1 MAAPQIQEI
10 TLKSPTKILIH
21 FDQALDDTIPCPLS
35 AFSINYGK
43 IPITS
48 YEYYSTAMIVLD
60 LGRSMRAVDKLELNY
75 QPPENMAQALR
86 APVADNAST
95 VTIRRNVVRAF
106 YKVPVLNQLTV
117 DESAWNLNSN
127 LGSSGDY
134 VLNPDDP
141 DSGGGTN
148 PGFPGCIPTS
158 GGGNNNGGNSGS
170 NNGGEGGS
178 NNGGG
183 DPGNPVPM
191 GTRASGSRL
200 GSEAYGAY
208 PVLIR
213 PSPRS
218 ATPDDFVLAYG
229 LREAIQLSNI
239 DDADATQ
246 PNTDKI
252 WMAIQDACALID
264 NYIVQAGRAGKV
276 LISSNRRR
284 TALIIARYYLDTV
297 RRREDVYKDYE
308 LAIKDLDKAKSM
320 EQVERP
326 DVPSWLDPCNPSR
339 GNGIR
344 SWRIPQVYNGV
355 SGKGLSGWW
364 NDAAYDQTNDW
375 RYSRKNSENNNNE
388 RNWGTSR
395 ASGGYDDRIPNQP
408 TDGGGSN
415 AGTGLN

>member
-1 MAAPQIQEI
+1 MAAPQVQEI
-10 TLKSPTKILIH
+10 TLKSPTKVLIH

-48 YEYYSTAMIVLD
+48 YEYYSTAMIVLN
-60 LGRSMRAVDKLELNY
+60 LGRTMRAVDKLELNY
-75 QPPENMAQALR
+75 QPPENMTTALR
-86 APVADNAST
+86 APVAENAST
-95 VTIRRNVVRAF
+95 ITIRRNVVRAF
-106 YKVPVLNQLTV
+106 YKVPILNQLTV

-134 VLNPDDP
+134 VLDPDDP

-148 PGFPGCIPTS
+148 PGFPGCVPTS
-158 GGGNNNGGNSGS
+158 GGGGTVGDGGS
-170 NNGGEGGS
+170 NNGG
-178 NNGGG
+178 GGG

-191 GTRASGSRL
+191 GTAAARGTRTGTA
-200 GSEAYGAY
+200 AYGTY
-208 PVLIR
+208 PIKIR
-213 PSPRS
+213 PSPRT
-218 ATPDDFVLAYG
+218 ATPDDFILAYG

-297 RRREDVYKDYE
+297 RRREDVYRDYE

-320 EQVERP
+320 ETVERP
-326 DVPSWLDPCNPSR
+326 DVPSWLDPCNPMR
-339 GNGIR
+339 GNGVR
-344 SWRIPQVYNGV
+344 SWRIPQYYNGV
-355 SGKGLSGWW
+355 SGKGFSGWW
-364 NDAAYDQTNDW
+364 NDAAFSQVNDW
-375 RYSRKNSENNNNE
+375 RYERKNSENNNNE
-388 RNWGTSR
+388 RNWGTGN
-395 ASGGYDDRIPNQP
+395 APGGNDDRIPSQP
-408 TDGGGSN
+408 TDGGGTN
-415 AGTGLN
+415 EGNGLN